1 MGLMVTIFI
10 AVCAVIGWLRS
21 RGRGGG
27 SWWRLIRA
35 LGWGL
40 ALLAVSWTA
49 LWLFGLNL
57 LTIGLLLLCG
67 GVLPCSR
74 AVAPPPATT
83 DRAGPTPGVG
93 ARNDGIS
100 TAMRRG

>member
-10 AVCAVIGWLRS
+10 AVCAVIGWIRS

-27 SWWRLIRA
+27 SLWRLIRA
-35 LGWGL
+35 LGWAL
-40 ALLAVSWTA
+40 AALAVAWGA

-67 GVLPCSR
+67 GVLVLRPGHRTASR
-74 AVAPPPATT
+74 YHV
-83 DRAGPTPGVG
+83 
-93 ARNDGIS
+93 
-100 TAMRRG
+100 

>member
-10 AVCAVIGWLRS
+10 GVCAVIGWIRS

-35 LGWGL
+35 LGWTL
-40 ALLAVSWTA
+40 AALAVAWIA

-67 GVLPCSR
+67 GFLVMAPGSR
-74 AVAPPPATT
+74 
-83 DRAGPTPGVG
+83 
-93 ARNDGIS
+93 
-100 TAMRRG
+100 TASRYHG

>member
-1 MGLMVTIFI
+1 MEPAAGTGARLVRPEAGMGLMVTIFI
-10 AVCAVIGWLRS
+10 GVCAVIGWIRS

-35 LGWGL
+35 MGWGL

-57 LTIGLLLLCG
+57 VTIVLLLLCG
-67 GVLPCSR
+67 GVLVLQPGNRAASR
-74 AVAPPPATT
+74 YH
-83 DRAGPTPGVG
+83 G
-93 ARNDGIS
+93 
-100 TAMRRG
+100 

>member
-1 MGLMVTIFI
+1 MELAVGTGARLAGPEAGMGLMVTIFI

-35 LGWGL
+35 MGWGL
-40 ALLAVSWTA
+40 ALLAVSWIA

-67 GVLPCSR
+67 GVLVLQPGNRTASR
-74 AVAPPPATT
+74 YH
-83 DRAGPTPGVG
+83 G
-93 ARNDGIS
+93 
-100 TAMRRG
+100 

>member
-1 MGLMVTIFI
+1 MEPTVGTGARLAGPEAGMGLMVTIFI
-10 AVCAVIGWLRS
+10 AVCAAIGWLRS

-27 SWWRLIRA
+27 SWWRLLRA

-40 ALLAVSWTA
+40 ALLAVSWIA

-67 GVLPCSR
+67 GVLVLQPGNRTASR
-74 AVAPPPATT
+74 YH
-83 DRAGPTPGVG
+83 G
-93 ARNDGIS
+93 
-100 TAMRRG
+100 

>member
-10 AVCAVIGWLRS
+10 VVAAVIGWLRS

-40 ALLAVSWTA
+40 ALLAVSWIA

-57 LTIGLLLLCG
+57 VTIGLLLLCG
-67 GVLPCSR
+67 GILVLQPGHRTTSR
-74 AVAPPPATT
+74 
-83 DRAGPTPGVG
+83 RYG
-93 ARNDGIS
+93 
-100 TAMRRG
+100 

>member
-1 MGLMVTIFI
+1 MEPAAGTGARLTGPEAGMGLLVTIFI
-10 AVCAVIGWLRS
+10 TVCAVIGWLRS

-40 ALLAVSWTA
+40 ALWAAAWTA

-57 LTIGLLLLCG
+57 VTIGLLLLGG
-67 GVLPCSR
+67 GVLALQPGRRAASR
-74 AVAPPPATT
+74 HY
-83 DRAGPTPGVG
+83 
-93 ARNDGIS
+93 
-100 TAMRRG
+100 